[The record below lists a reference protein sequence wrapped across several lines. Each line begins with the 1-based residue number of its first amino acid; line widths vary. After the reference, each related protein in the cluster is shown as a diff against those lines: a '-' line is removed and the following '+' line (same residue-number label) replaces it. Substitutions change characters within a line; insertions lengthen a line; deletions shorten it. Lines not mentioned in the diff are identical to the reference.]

1 MSEQWVCSKF
11 DKDQTEKW
19 KVLRED
25 ECKYRVQAKRASHE
39 WHDLPKS
46 VYIPCPAPEQWAQVQ
61 SLIVDGQGDVSV
73 PGFVSDGITRK
84 IGRVLLQDG
93 YRVLSLV
100 VERRRHEL

>member
-19 KVLRED
+19 KVLIEF
-25 ECKYRVQAKRASHE
+25 EWEYRVQAKRASYE
-39 WHDLPKS
+39 WYTLPKS
-46 VYIPCPAPEQWAQVQ
+46 DYIPCPPPEQWEQVQ

-93 YRVLSLV
+93 YRVVSLV
-100 VERRRHEL
+100 VKRRKES